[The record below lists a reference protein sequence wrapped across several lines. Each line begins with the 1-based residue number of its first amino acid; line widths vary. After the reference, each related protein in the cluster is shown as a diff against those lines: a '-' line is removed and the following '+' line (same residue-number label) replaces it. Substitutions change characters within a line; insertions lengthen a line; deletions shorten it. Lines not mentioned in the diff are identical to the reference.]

1 MERHTSSLAPRG
13 SETHGGS
20 DVGIFSAGPMSHL
33 FHTTHEQTHI
43 AHVMAYSACIG
54 PYVDEDRCR
63 SKSSGAAANSVALG
77 AWLVT
82 LSFALA
88 SYQRTAL

>member
-1 MERHTSSLAPRG
+1 MERITSSTAPRS

-54 PYVDEDRCR
+54 PYKDEDRC
-63 SKSSGAAANSVALG
+63 KTSGAAANSIAVG

-82 LSFALA
+82 LSLAMA